1 MSNEGDE
8 VALRALVRGRVQGV
22 GFRVFVQRRGR
33 ELGLRGIARNLS
45 DGRTV
50 EVRAEGA
57 RPGFEALLASLRIG
71 PPAAHVEEVEVSWS
85 EATGGYEGFR
95 AG

>member
-1 MSNEGDE
+1 MSNEGDK
-8 VALRALVRGRVQGV
+8 VALRALVRGLVQGV

-33 ELGLRGIARNLS
+33 ELGLRGLARNLG

-57 RPGFEALLASLRIG
+57 RPALEALVASLRIG
-71 PPAAHVEEVEVSWS
+71 PPGAHVEEVDVSWS
-85 EATGGYEGFR
+85 EATGAYEGFR